1 MIDHTSKMETLV
13 KKYIYSI
20 LVDLFIFLVLLIGF
34 ILLFDTIS
42 NLFGRYGI
50 YLFWVYIILVIVFH
64 LTSDTTFKFHSIGKK
79 IFMMKIQDKNGK
91 KASLLNLAL
100 QRMIELPILVVK
112 NKKSFLD
119 KVLRIS
125 KNILTIE
132 DTKEIDYGR
141 KKLWTLRNSDRK
153 NPSPYAIIRNETGD

>member
-1 MIDHTSKMETLV
+1 
-13 KKYIYSI
+13 
-20 LVDLFIFLVLLIGF
+20 
-34 ILLFDTIS
+34 
-42 NLFGRYGI
+42 
-50 YLFWVYIILVIVFH
+50 
-64 LTSDTTFKFHSIGKK
+64 
-79 IFMMKIQDKNGK
+79 MKIQDKNGK

-141 KKLWTLRNSDRK
+141 KKL
-153 NPSPYAIIRNETGD
+153 